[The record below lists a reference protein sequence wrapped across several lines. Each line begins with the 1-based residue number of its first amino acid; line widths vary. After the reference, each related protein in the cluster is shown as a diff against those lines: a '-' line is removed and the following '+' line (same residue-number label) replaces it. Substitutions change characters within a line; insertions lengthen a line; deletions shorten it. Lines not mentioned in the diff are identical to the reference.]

1 MTAPAQIVRR
11 TREHIELFNAEQIE
25 LIKRTIARETTDD
38 ELALFLQQCRRTQL
52 DPFAR
57 QIYAIKR
64 WDSREQRDVMAIQ
77 VSIDGFRLIA
87 ERSGH
92 YAGQLGP
99 FWCGDSGEWK
109 DVWTPRSHPSAA
121 RVGVLRSDFREPVWG
136 VARWD
141 SYVQQKRDGT
151 ATGLWQ
157 KSGDLMLAKCAEAL
171 AIRKAFPQEL
181 SGLYTPDE
189 FEPRDDAEPSPRP
202 RFGAAAAA
210 RHVGLD
216 ARTGELVEQPP
227 PEPPRKPDDFDD
239 WLRTMRAHAR
249 DGLAALEAAWKKA
262 PRPMRLYLTSTTPK
276 VWSDLKADAARADA
290 VRHQPPPEPE
300 TAQRGGDE

>member
-1 MTAPAQIVRR
+1 MTAPAQVIRR
-11 TREHIELFNAEQIE
+11 TIAREHGEQFTPDQIE
-25 LIKRTIARETTDD
+25 LIKRTIARDTTDD
-38 ELALFLQQCRRTQL
+38 ELALFLQQCRRTAL

-92 YAGQLGP
+92 YGGQLGP
-99 FWCGDSGEWK
+99 FWCGDNGEWK
-109 DVWTPRSHPSAA
+109 DVWTPRNHPSAA
-121 RVGVLRSDFREPVWG
+121 RVGVIRSDFREPVWG

-141 SYVQQKRDGT
+141 SYVQTKRDGS
-151 ATGLWQ
+151 AAGLWQ

-181 SGLYTPDE
+181 SGLYTSDE

-227 PEPPRKPDDFDD
+227 PDPPRKPDGFDD
-239 WLRTMRAHAR
+239 WLRELQAAAR
-249 DGLAALEAAWKKA
+249 VGLGKLEPAWKKS
-262 PRPMRLYLTSTTPK
+262 PREMRLYLMATTPK
-276 VWSDLKADAARADA
+276 VVSDLKGDAARADA
-290 VRHQPPPEPE
+290 LRHQQPTTPEPPQE
-300 TAQRGGDE
+300 